1 MIYVYLLSILIARVV
16 QAVFSKMS
24 SNKAGNIA
32 VTVRYTSYQYT
43 LSAVLGLVLV
53 LGSLSGLKIDLP
65 TAAIALLSGASLFFS
80 TFFSIYGMK
89 SGTVSL
95 VSMFSTAGLLV
106 PVAAGVFLFDQPV
119 SLLQGVGTA
128 VFFVSA
134 WLLIKN
140 SENTYNGF
148 SLKTFLLLMGAM
160 LANGLTMLA
169 QQMYTHYVPN
179 GSISLFSLLSFGI
192 AAAAGYPAALIMG
205 RRQADGGE
213 KVRLGKTLY
222 ICGAA
227 LAAAVFVIN
236 QFATKLTALLP
247 PVFLFTFIN
256 GGGTVISTLVAAA
269 MYKEKLSV
277 YSILGVIIGIGAM
290 VIIKLC

>member
-1 MIYVYLLSILIARVV
+1 MLS
-16 QAVFSKMS
+16 
-24 SNKAGNIA
+24 
-32 VTVRYTSYQYT
+32 
-43 LSAVLGLVLV
+43 
-53 LGSLSGLKIDLP
+53 
-65 TAAIALLSGASLFFS
+65 
-80 TFFSIYGMK
+80 
-89 SGTVSL
+89 
-95 VSMFSTAGLLV
+95 
-106 PVAAGVFLFDQPV
+106 
-119 SLLQGVGTA
+119 
-128 VFFVSA
+128 
-134 WLLIKN
+134 
-140 SENTYNGF
+140 
-148 SLKTFLLLMGAM
+148 
-160 LANGLTMLA
+160 NGLTMLA
-169 QQMYTHYVPN
+169 QQMYTHYVPG

-192 AAAAGYPAALIMG
+192 AAAAGYPAALILG
-205 RRQADGGE
+205 RRQAEADGGE